1 MSTRFVLSC
10 ALSLALFLPGCAKN
24 IPPQSEPLELVLLHT
39 NDTHSYVA
47 GRDKYGNA
55 CMASA
60 DCAGGMGRIAA
71 VVREERQHADNVL
84 ALDAGDQFQGTLF
97 FTVNGWSM
105 LADLDN
111 RVNYDAV
118 TLGNHEFDKGCD
130 TLAQYVGALKY
141 PVLAANLKPEP
152 GCPLRGLSISPY
164 AVRTV
169 RGVKVGIVGLANPDV
184 STLAAACPYTHF
196 TNSADALRKA
206 VAELERQG
214 VRHIVAVTH
223 LGLPADR
230 ELART
235 VDGVDVIVGG
245 HTHSYLG
252 PNSPEGPYPVVE
264 HSPSG
269 RPVLVVTAKFA
280 TEYLGELRV
289 GFDAQGVPTHWEGAA
304 KRLEPGIIPAPD
316 VDARVADY
324 AKPLEEFR
332 AQTLGRND
340 LIFPDGMDAC
350 RKGECLGGLVVTDAM
365 LDYGRP
371 YGATLAL
378 TNGGGLRAPLK
389 RGQFTQGDL
398 LSVLPFGNML
408 VIREYDGGQLL
419 AALEH
424 GISEAKGEGPRILHV
439 AGLRYRFDAARPAGQ
454 RVLSAEVVDEHGKA
468 RPLDKA
474 GRYAVVLP
482 SYIAKGGD
490 GYTML
495 IHGKTLSAPDPMDA
509 DVVGAYIKAHSPM
522 PMPLTGRITKVA
534 R

>member
-408 VIREYDGGQLL
+408 VIREYDGG
-419 AALEH
+419 
-424 GISEAKGEGPRILHV
+424 ILHV